1 MILSNINLF
10 QLHRAHTVHNF
21 HIVNPCS
28 TEIST
33 TYVHITPSP
42 RFILVTRIHQEYIHT
57 GLNRQGTNIL
67 DLHNRMTLLLYFT
80 VLSLCSS
87 LSRSMLLDAA
97 PYFSFCLL
105 CSLTDV
111 SGVPP
116 LSSPFPSMTTFPTV
130 SPFGIDGKTSTDNI
144 MLPPSISLPGFF

>member
-10 QLHRAHTVHNF
+10 QLHRAHTAHNF
-21 HIVNPCS
+21 HIVNLCS
-28 TEIST
+28 TEISMA
-33 TYVHITPSP
+33 YIHINPSL

-67 DLHNRMTLLLYFT
+67 DLHNRLTLLLYFT
-80 VLSLCSS
+80 ILCSLCSS
-87 LSRSMLLDAA
+87 LSSYLLLDAA

-130 SPFGIDGKTSTDNI
+130 SPFGIDVNI
-144 MLPPSISLPGFF
+144 LLMFSF